1 MRRPTLTFAGIAL
14 AAVPALLWF
23 GRHLWFSVDDWD
35 FITARNAGNVG
46 DLFRPHFE
54 HWVTSPVLIYRA
66 LYALFGLHHYWPYQL
81 VAILFHLTVCALLY
95 ALVLRIGVNA
105 WVAVSTA
112 SVLVFFGAGYE
123 NVLVAFQISFLGAI
137 LFGLAQLHI
146 AYREGPLRTTDAL
159 GVLAGL
165 VALTFSGVAIPVIGA
180 VGLIVFVRRGW
191 KVAAV
196 QTIPLA
202 IAYAAWSLTAPEPAD
217 HLRLV
222 TTPWRVLEFSWVA
235 FRSAFGELAPIGLG
249 VLFLVVVL
257 CGFVDRRRLV
267 PIAFAA
273 AAVLFVVVAGFGR
286 SGHLIAHATPAEVL
300 SYSRTVGPER
310 GEQSRY
316 LYIIVALLLPA
327 LAVGADMLVRRWS
340 KVAVLVS
347 VVLVGLAVP
356 VNVPRFDRPAPPA
369 FAQASRTRMLAI
381 PRLPVARHV
390 PRGVHPEP
398 VLDPYVTVGW
408 LVDNVGRLPR
418 PRPVSRAQAALL
430 TRLLRE
436 LGAVYVRAGR

>member
-1 MRRPTLTFAGIAL
+1 MRTRRAATLTFVGIE
-14 AAVPALLWF
+14 VCSIPFLLFF
-23 GRHLWFSVDDWD
+23 GRNLWFSVDDWD
-35 FITARNAGNVG
+35 FITARSAGNVG

-66 LYALFGLHHYWPYQL
+66 LYALFGLHYYWPYQL

-95 ALVLRIGVNA
+95 ALMLRIGVNA
-105 WVAVSTA
+105 WVAVAAA

-137 LFGLAQLHI
+137 LFGLVQLHI
-146 AYREGPLRTTDAL
+146 TYREGPLRTTDAL

-165 VALTFSGVAIPVIGA
+165 VALTFSGVAIPVLGA

-191 KVAAV
+191 KVAAL

-202 IAYAAWSLTAPEPAD
+202 TAYAIWSVTAPEPAD

-267 PIAFAA
+267 PVAFAA
-273 AAVLFVVVAGFGR
+273 ATVLFVVVAGFGR

-327 LAVGADMLVRRWS
+327 LAVGADMLVRRWP
-340 KVAVLVS
+340 KVAVLLPVA
-347 VVLVGLAVP
+347 LVGLAVP
-356 VNVPRFDRPAPPA
+356 ANVPRFDRPAPPA
-369 FAQASRTRMLAI
+369 FAAAERWRLLAI
-381 PRLPVARHV
+381 PHLPTARRLP
-390 PRGVHPEP
+390 RGLRPEP
-398 VLDPYVTVGW
+398 VLAPYITVGW
-408 LVDNVGRLPR
+408 LLDNASRLPS
-418 PRPVSRAQAALL
+418 PGPITAARA
-430 TRLLRE
+430 
-436 LGAVYVRAGR
+436 AVLIRSLEGE